1 MSNILGELTLLFQE
15 YFDDESIILSTQTT
29 SDDIAEWDSL
39 AQVGLILSIEKK
51 FGIKLSGRD
60 VEGLANVGGMIDVI
74 RAKKQ

>member
-1 MSNILGELTLLFQE
+1 MSNILDELTLLFQE

-29 SDDIAEWDSL
+29 SNDIDEWDSL

-51 FGIKLSGRD
+51 FGIKFSGRD
-60 VEGLANVGGMIDVI
+60 VEGLANVGEMIDVI